1 MLPGTDWR
9 APPELRSARTLRDTR
24 FRFART
30 QPARRIGQEVGGR
43 WFSGNGPP
51 TNGACG
57 QGRKGRARHMRYRS
71 TSGKAPLT
79 SLRGAVLRGLAPDG
93 GLYMPVEIA
102 RHSPEELEEFRRLPF
117 TEVCFRVVRPF
128 ATPDVPEEML
138 WQIVAESIN
147 FPVKL
152 VSLSPGLHILELF
165 HGPTLAFKDF
175 GARFMARLMGYFVR
189 GESRPLTVLVAT
201 SGDTGSAVAHGF
213 LGVRG
218 IRVVILYPS
227 KRISEAQEKQFTTLG
242 ENITALEVA
251 GSFDDCQRL
260 VKQAFTDAEL
270 NKRTFLTSA
279 NSINIGRLLPQMFYH
294 VAAYRQM
301 PVASVP
307 LVVSVPSGN
316 LGNLTAGIFA
326 KRIGLPVVM
335 FVAATNANDVV
346 PEYLS
351 SGEFHPRPATQTLSN
366 AMDVGNPN
374 NFPRLLD
381 LCRGRLE
388 LVRREIWGHAATD
401 DETLQ
406 EMKSIHDRFGYIAD
420 PHTAVGV
427 LGWEAYKRANCEPAQ
442 GLVLATAHP
451 AKFADVVMRAIGTAP
466 PLPDRLV
473 ACLKR
478 EKLSLPMTNAY
489 DDFKQFLDANKG

>member
-1 MLPGTDWR
+1 
-9 APPELRSARTLRDTR
+9 LR
-24 FRFART
+24 
-30 QPARRIGQEVGGR
+30 
-43 WFSGNGPP
+43 
-51 TNGACG
+51 
-57 QGRKGRARHMRYRS
+57 
-71 TSGKAPLT
+71 KAPLT

-117 TEVCFRVVRPF
+117 TEVCFRVARPF
-128 ATPDVPEEML
+128 ATPDVPEEVL
-138 WQIVAESIN
+138 WQVVSEAIN
-147 FPVKL
+147 FPVNL

-189 GESRPLTVLVAT
+189 GETRTLTVLVAT

-213 LGVRG
+213 LRVAG

-251 GSFDDCQRL
+251 GTFDDCQRL
-260 VKQAFTDAEL
+260 VKQAFSDAEL
-270 NKRTFLTSA
+270 NIHAWLTSA

-294 VAAYRQM
+294 VAAYRQL

-307 LVVSVPSGN
+307 LIVSVPSGN
-316 LGNLTAGIFA
+316 FGNLTAGIFA
-326 KRIGLPVVM
+326 KRIGLPVAKY
-335 FVAATNANDVV
+335 VASTNANDVV
-346 PEYLS
+346 PEYLRT
-351 SGEFHPRPATQTLSN
+351 GEFHPRAAQATYSN

-381 LCRGRLE
+381 LCRNRLE
-388 LVRREIWGHAATD
+388 NVQKEIWGHGATD
-401 DETLQ
+401 EETLAA
-406 EMKSIHDRFGYIAD
+406 MKMLHDRFGYIAD

-427 LGWEAYKRANCEPAQ
+427 LGWEAYKREHPEPAQ

-451 AKFADVVMRAIGTAP
+451 AKFADVVKTAVGTAP
-466 PLPDRLV
+466 PLPDRL
-473 ACLKR
+473 AAYLKR
-478 EKLSLPMTNAY
+478 DKLSLPISSSY
-489 DDFKQFLDANKG
+489 DEFKQFLLAQ

>member
-1 MLPGTDWR
+1 
-9 APPELRSARTLRDTR
+9 
-24 FRFART
+24 
-30 QPARRIGQEVGGR
+30 
-43 WFSGNGPP
+43 
-51 TNGACG
+51 
-57 QGRKGRARHMRYRS
+57 MRYRS

-102 RHSPEELEEFRRLPF
+102 RHSPQELEEFRGLPF

-128 ATPDVPEEML
+128 AGAELPEDAL
-138 WQIVAESIN
+138 WQIVSESIN

-152 VSLSPGLHILELF
+152 VSLSPALHVLELF

-175 GARFMARLMGYFVR
+175 GARFMARLLGYFVR
-189 GESRPLTVLVAT
+189 GESKPLTVLVAT

-213 LGVRG
+213 LGVPG

-260 VKQAFTDAEL
+260 VKQAFSDEEL
-270 NKRTFLTSA
+270 NKRAFLTSA

-294 VAAYRQM
+294 VAAYRQL

-307 LVVSVPSGN
+307 LIVSVPSGN
-316 LGNLTAGIFA
+316 FGNLTAGIFA
-326 KRIGLPVVM
+326 KRIGLPVAR
-335 FVAATNANDVV
+335 FIAATNANDVV
-346 PEYLS
+346 PEYLN
-351 SGEFHPRPATQTLSN
+351 SGEFRVRPGIATISN
-366 AMDVGNPN
+366 AMDVGSPN

-381 LCRGRLE
+381 LCRNRLE
-388 LVRREIWGHAATD
+388 YVRKEIWGHGATD
-401 DETLQ
+401 EGTLAA
-406 EMKSIHDRFGYIAD
+406 MKMVHERYNYIAD

-427 LGWEAYKRANCEPAQ
+427 LGWEAYKREHPEDLQ
-442 GLVLATAHP
+442 GLVLSTAHP
-451 AKFADVVMRAIGTAP
+451 AKFAEVVQRAIGSAP
-466 PLPDRLV
+466 PLPDRLA
-473 ACLKR
+473 ACLQR
-478 EKLSLPMTNAY
+478 EKLSLPFSSNYA
-489 DDFKQFLDANKG
+489 DLKQYLSSN

>member
-1 MLPGTDWR
+1 M
-9 APPELRSARTLRDTR
+9 RDECD
-24 FRFART
+24 AL
-30 QPARRIGQEVGGR
+30 
-43 WFSGNGPP
+43 
-51 TNGACG
+51 
-57 QGRKGRARHMRYRS
+57 RYRS
-71 TSGKAPLT
+71 TSRKAPLT

-102 RHSPEELEEFRRLPF
+102 RHSPEELEEFRGLPF

-128 ATPDVPEEML
+128 ATPDVPEEVL
-138 WQIVAESIN
+138 WQVVSEAIN
-147 FPVKL
+147 FPVNL

-175 GARFMARLMGYFVR
+175 GARFMAKLMGYFVR
-189 GESRPLTVLVAT
+189 GETRPLTVLVAT

-213 LGVRG
+213 LQVPG

-251 GSFDDCQRL
+251 GTFDDCQRL
-260 VKQAFTDAEL
+260 VKQAFTDEEL
-270 NKRTFLTSA
+270 NKGAWLTSA

-294 VAAYRQM
+294 VAAYRQL

-307 LVVSVPSGN
+307 LIVSVPSGN
-316 LGNLTAGIFA
+316 FGNLTAGIFA
-326 KRIGLPVVM
+326 KRIGLPVAKY
-335 FVAATNANDVV
+335 VASTNANDVV
-346 PEYLS
+346 PEYLRT
-351 SGEFHPRPATQTLSN
+351 GEFHPRSAQATYSN

-381 LCRGRLE
+381 LCRNRLE
-388 LVRREIWGHAATD
+388 YVQKEIWGHGATD
-401 DETLQ
+401 EETLAA
-406 EMKSIHDRFGYIAD
+406 MKMLHDKFGYIAD

-427 LGWEAYKRANCEPAQ
+427 LGWEAYKREHPDPAQ

-451 AKFADVVMRAIGTAP
+451 AKFADVVMKAIGTAP
-466 PLPDRLV
+466 PLPDRL
-473 ACLKR
+473 AAYLKR
-478 EKLSLPMTNAY
+478 DKLSLPISSSY
-489 DDFKQFLDANKG
+489 DEFKQFLLAQ

>member
-1 MLPGTDWR
+1 
-9 APPELRSARTLRDTR
+9 
-24 FRFART
+24 
-30 QPARRIGQEVGGR
+30 
-43 WFSGNGPP
+43 
-51 TNGACG
+51 
-57 QGRKGRARHMRYRS
+57 MRYRS
-71 TSGKAPLT
+71 TGRQAPLT

-93 GLYMPVEIA
+93 GLYMPAEIA
-102 RHSPEELEEFRRLPF
+102 RRSPEELEEFRRLPF

-128 ATPDVPEEML
+128 AGPELPEEVL
-138 WQIVAESIN
+138 WQVVSEAIN

-189 GESRPLTVLVAT
+189 GETRPLTVLVAT

-213 LGVRG
+213 LGVPG

-251 GSFDDCQRL
+251 GTFDDCQRL
-260 VKQAFTDAEL
+260 VKQAFSDVEL
-270 NKRTFLTSA
+270 NKRAFLTSA

-294 VAAYRQM
+294 VAAYRQL

-316 LGNLTAGIFA
+316 FGNLTAGIFA
-326 KRIGLPVVM
+326 KRIGLPVTR
-335 FVAATNANDVV
+335 FIASTNANDVV
-346 PEYLS
+346 PEYLRT
-351 SGEFHPRPATQTLSN
+351 GEFRPRPAAATFSN
-366 AMDVGNPN
+366 AMDVGSPN

-381 LCRGRLE
+381 LCRNRLE
-388 LVRREIWGHAATD
+388 YVQREIWGHGATD
-401 DETLQ
+401 EETLAAMRSVH
-406 EMKSIHDRFGYIAD
+406 ERFGYIAD
-420 PHTAVGV
+420 PHTAVGIF
-427 LGWEAYKRANCEPAQ
+427 GWEAYRREHPEPTQ

-451 AKFADVVMRAIGTAP
+451 AKFAEVVMRAIGVAP
-466 PLPDRLV
+466 PLPDRL
-473 ACLKR
+473 AAYLQR
-478 EKLSLPMTNAY
+478 PKLSLPSSSKY
-489 DDFKQFLDANKG
+489 EDFKQFLLSH

>member
-1 MLPGTDWR
+1 
-9 APPELRSARTLRDTR
+9 
-24 FRFART
+24 
-30 QPARRIGQEVGGR
+30 
-43 WFSGNGPP
+43 
-51 TNGACG
+51 
-57 QGRKGRARHMRYRS
+57 MRYRS
-71 TSGKAPLT
+71 TSRKAPLT

-102 RHSPEELEEFRRLPF
+102 RHSPEELEEFRKLPF
-117 TEVCFRVVRPF
+117 TEVCFRVVKPF
-128 ATPDVPEEML
+128 ATPDVPEEVL
-138 WQIVAESIN
+138 WQIVSEAIN

-213 LGVRG
+213 LGVPG

-251 GSFDDCQRL
+251 GTFDDCQRL
-260 VKQAFTDAEL
+260 VKQAFSDVEL
-270 NKRTFLTSA
+270 NKTAFLTSA

-294 VAAYRQM
+294 VAAYRQL

-307 LVVSVPSGN
+307 LIVSVPSGN
-316 LGNLTAGIFA
+316 FGNLTAGIFA
-326 KRIGLPVVM
+326 KRIGLPVTK
-335 FVAATNANDVV
+335 FIASTNINDVV
-346 PEYLS
+346 PQYLR
-351 SGEFHPRPATQTLSN
+351 SGQFCPRPATATYSN

-388 LVRREIWGHAATD
+388 YVQKEIWGHAATD
-401 DETLQ
+401 QETLC
-406 EMKSIHDRFGYIAD
+406 EMKAVHERFGYLPD

-427 LGWEAYKRANCEPAQ
+427 FCWEAYKLEHAEPAQ

-451 AKFADVVMRAIGTAP
+451 AKFADVVRKAIGSAP
-466 PLPDRLV
+466 VLPDRL
-473 ACLKR
+473 AAHLKG
-478 EKLSLPMTNAY
+478 EKLSVPMSSRY
-489 DDFKQFLDANKG
+489 EDFKQYLLDH

>member
-1 MLPGTDWR
+1 
-9 APPELRSARTLRDTR
+9 
-24 FRFART
+24 
-30 QPARRIGQEVGGR
+30 V
-43 WFSGNGPP
+43 
-51 TNGACG
+51 
-57 QGRKGRARHMRYRS
+57 RYRS
-71 TSGKAPLT
+71 TNRTAPLT

-102 RHSPEELEEFRRLPF
+102 RRSPQELEEFRRLPF

-128 ATPDVPEEML
+128 VGQEVPEEVL
-138 WQIVAESIN
+138 WQVVSEAIN

-175 GARFMARLMGYFVR
+175 GARFMARLMGYFVHD
-189 GESRPLTVLVAT
+189 ETRPLTVLVAT

-213 LGVRG
+213 LGVPG

-242 ENITALEVA
+242 ENIVALEVA
-251 GSFDDCQRL
+251 GSFDDCQRF
-260 VKQAFTDAEL
+260 VKQAFLDADL
-270 NKRTFLTSA
+270 NTRVSLTSA

-294 VAAYRQM
+294 VAAYRQL

-307 LVVSVPSGN
+307 LIVSVPSGN
-316 LGNLTAGIFA
+316 FGNLTAGIFA
-326 KRIGLPVVM
+326 KRIGLPVAR
-335 FVAATNANDVV
+335 FVASTNANDVV
-346 PEYLS
+346 PEYLR
-351 SGEFHPRPATQTLSN
+351 SGAFHPRPATQTFSN

-381 LCRGRLE
+381 LCRNRLE
-388 LVRREIWGHAATD
+388 NVKKEIWGHSAS
-401 DETLQ
+401 DEDTLRA
-406 EMKSIHDRFGYIAD
+406 MKSVYERFHYVAD

-427 LGWEAYKRANCEPAQ
+427 LGWEGYRREHPEPAQ

-451 AKFADVVMRAIGTAP
+451 AKFADVVTRAIGEAP
-466 PLPDRLV
+466 ALPDRL
-473 ACLKR
+473 AAYLQR
-478 EKLSLPMTNAY
+478 PKLSLPMSIQY
-489 DDFKQFLDANKG
+489 DDLKQFLLAQ

>member
-1 MLPGTDWR
+1 
-9 APPELRSARTLRDTR
+9 
-24 FRFART
+24 
-30 QPARRIGQEVGGR
+30 
-43 WFSGNGPP
+43 
-51 TNGACG
+51 
-57 QGRKGRARHMRYRS
+57 MRYRS
-71 TSGKAPLT
+71 TSRKAALT

-117 TEVCFRVVRPF
+117 TEVCFRVARPF
-128 ATPDVPEEML
+128 ASPDVPEEVL
-138 WQIVAESIN
+138 WQVVSEAIN
-147 FPVKL
+147 FPVNL

-189 GESRPLTVLVAT
+189 GETRTLTVLVAT

-213 LGVRG
+213 LCVPG

-242 ENITALEVA
+242 ENITALEVV
-251 GSFDDCQRL
+251 GTFDDCQRL
-260 VKQAFTDAEL
+260 VKQAFSDAEL
-270 NKRTFLTSA
+270 NKHTWLTSA

-294 VAAYRQM
+294 VAAYRQL

-307 LVVSVPSGN
+307 LIVSVPSGN
-316 LGNLTAGIFA
+316 FGNLTAGIFA
-326 KRIGLPVVM
+326 KRIGLPVARY
-335 FVAATNANDVV
+335 VASTNANDVV
-346 PEYLS
+346 PEYLRT
-351 SGEFHPRPATQTLSN
+351 GEFHPRAAQATYSN

-381 LCRGRLE
+381 LCRNRLE
-388 LVRREIWGHAATD
+388 YVQKEIWGHGATD
-401 DETLQ
+401 EETLAA
-406 EMKSIHDRFGYIAD
+406 MKMLHDRFGYIAD

-427 LGWEAYKRANCEPAQ
+427 LGWEAYKREHPEPAQ

-451 AKFADVVMRAIGTAP
+451 AKFADVVMKAIGTAP
-466 PLPDRLV
+466 PLPDRL
-473 ACLKR
+473 AAYLKC
-478 EKLSLPMTNAY
+478 EKLSLPISSSY
-489 DDFKQFLDANKG
+489 DEFKQFLLSQ

>member
-1 MLPGTDWR
+1 
-9 APPELRSARTLRDTR
+9 
-24 FRFART
+24 
-30 QPARRIGQEVGGR
+30 
-43 WFSGNGPP
+43 
-51 TNGACG
+51 
-57 QGRKGRARHMRYRS
+57 MRYRS
-71 TSGKAPLT
+71 TSRKAALT

-117 TEVCFRVVRPF
+117 TEVCFRVARPF
-128 ATPDVPEEML
+128 ASPDVPEEVL
-138 WQIVAESIN
+138 WQVVSEAIN
-147 FPVKL
+147 FPVNL

-189 GESRPLTVLVAT
+189 GETRTLTVLVAT

-213 LGVRG
+213 LCVPG

-242 ENITALEVA
+242 ENITALEVV
-251 GSFDDCQRL
+251 GTFDDCQRL
-260 VKQAFTDAEL
+260 VKQAFSDAEL
-270 NKRTFLTSA
+270 NKHTWLTSA

-294 VAAYRQM
+294 VAAYRQL

-307 LVVSVPSGN
+307 LIVSVPSGN
-316 LGNLTAGIFA
+316 FGNLTAGIFA
-326 KRIGLPVVM
+326 KRIGLPVAKY
-335 FVAATNANDVV
+335 VASTNANDVV
-346 PEYLS
+346 PEYLRT
-351 SGEFHPRPATQTLSN
+351 GEFHPRAAQATYSN

-381 LCRGRLE
+381 LCRNRLE
-388 LVRREIWGHAATD
+388 YVQKEIWGHGATD
-401 DETLQ
+401 EETLAA
-406 EMKSIHDRFGYIAD
+406 MKMLHDRFGYIAD

-427 LGWEAYKRANCEPAQ
+427 LGWEACKREHPEPAQ

-451 AKFADVVMRAIGTAP
+451 AKFADVVMKAIGTAP
-466 PLPDRLV
+466 PLPDRL
-473 ACLKR
+473 AAYLKC
-478 EKLSLPMTNAY
+478 EKLSLPISSSY
-489 DDFKQFLDANKG
+489 DEFKQFLLSQ

>member
-1 MLPGTDWR
+1 L
-9 APPELRSARTLRDTR
+9 
-24 FRFART
+24 
-30 QPARRIGQEVGGR
+30 
-43 WFSGNGPP
+43 
-51 TNGACG
+51 
-57 QGRKGRARHMRYRS
+57 RYRS
-71 TSGKAPLT
+71 TSREAPLT

-102 RHSPEELEEFRRLPF
+102 RRSPQELEEFRRLPF

-128 ATPDVPEEML
+128 AGPDFPEEVL
-138 WQIVAESIN
+138 WQVVSEAIN

-189 GESRPLTVLVAT
+189 GETRTLTVLVAT

-213 LGVRG
+213 LGVPG

-251 GSFDDCQRL
+251 GTFDDCQRL
-260 VKQAFTDAEL
+260 VKQAFSDVEL
-270 NKRTFLTSA
+270 NKRAFLTSA

-294 VAAYRQM
+294 VAAYRQL

-307 LVVSVPSGN
+307 LIVSVPSGN
-316 LGNLTAGIFA
+316 FGNLTAGIFA
-326 KRIGLPVVM
+326 KRIGLPVAR
-335 FVAATNANDVV
+335 FIASTNANDVV
-346 PEYLS
+346 PEYLRT
-351 SGEFHPRPATQTLSN
+351 GEFRPRPAEATYSN
-366 AMDVGNPN
+366 AMDVGSPN

-381 LCRGRLE
+381 LCRNRLE
-388 LVRREIWGHAATD
+388 YVQKEIWGHGATNE
-401 DETLQ
+401 ETLAA
-406 EMKSIHDRFGYIAD
+406 MKSVHQRFQYIAD
-420 PHTAVGV
+420 PHTAVGI
-427 LGWEAYKRANCEPAQ
+427 LGWEAYRREHPEPAQ

-451 AKFADVVMRAIGTAP
+451 AKFAEVVQRAIGVAP
-466 PLPDRLV
+466 PLPDRL
-473 ACLKR
+473 AAYLKR
-478 EKLSLPMTNAY
+478 PKLSQPISSKY
-489 DDFKQFLDANKG
+489 DAFKEFLLSH

>member
-1 MLPGTDWR
+1 
-9 APPELRSARTLRDTR
+9 
-24 FRFART
+24 
-30 QPARRIGQEVGGR
+30 
-43 WFSGNGPP
+43 
-51 TNGACG
+51 
-57 QGRKGRARHMRYRS
+57 MRYRS
-71 TSGKAPLT
+71 TSRKAPLT

-102 RHSPEELEEFRRLPF
+102 RHSPEELEEFRKLPF
-117 TEVCFRVVRPF
+117 TEVCFRVVKPF
-128 ATPDVPEEML
+128 ATPDVPEEVL
-138 WQIVAESIN
+138 WQIVSEAIN

-213 LGVRG
+213 LGVPG

-251 GSFDDCQRL
+251 GTFDDCQRL
-260 VKQAFTDAEL
+260 VKQAFSDVEL
-270 NKRTFLTSA
+270 NKTAFLTSA

-294 VAAYRQM
+294 VAAYRQL

-307 LVVSVPSGN
+307 LIVSVPSGN
-316 LGNLTAGIFA
+316 FGNLTAGIFA
-326 KRIGLPVVM
+326 KRIGLPVSK
-335 FVAATNANDVV
+335 FIASTNVNDVV
-346 PEYLS
+346 PQYLR
-351 SGEFHPRPATQTLSN
+351 SGRFCPRPATATYSN

-388 LVRREIWGHAATD
+388 YLQKEIWGRAATD
-401 DETLQ
+401 QETLC
-406 EMKSIHDRFGYIAD
+406 EMKAVHERFGYLPD

-427 LGWEAYKRANCEPAQ
+427 FCWEAYKLEHAEPAQ

-451 AKFADVVMRAIGTAP
+451 AKFADVVMKAIGSAP
-466 PLPDRLV
+466 PLPDRL
-473 ACLKR
+473 AGYLKR
-478 EKLSLPMTNAY
+478 EKLSLPMSSSY
-489 DDFKQFLDANKG
+489 EDFKQFLIKC

>member
-1 MLPGTDWR
+1 L
-9 APPELRSARTLRDTR
+9 
-24 FRFART
+24 
-30 QPARRIGQEVGGR
+30 
-43 WFSGNGPP
+43 
-51 TNGACG
+51 
-57 QGRKGRARHMRYRS
+57 RYRS
-71 TSGKAPLT
+71 TSRKAPLT

-93 GLYMPVEIA
+93 GLYLPVEIR
-102 RHSPEELEEFRRLPF
+102 RHSPQELEEFRRLPF

-128 ATPDVPEEML
+128 ATPDVPEEVL
-138 WQIVAESIN
+138 WQIVSEAIN

-175 GARFMARLMGYFVR
+175 GARFMARLLGYFVR
-189 GESRPLTVLVAT
+189 GETRMLTVLVAT

-213 LGVRG
+213 LEVPG

-251 GSFDDCQRL
+251 GTFDDCQRL
-260 VKQAFTDAEL
+260 VKQAFSDAEL
-270 NKRTFLTSA
+270 NKRAWLTSA

-294 VAAYRQM
+294 VAAYRQL

-307 LVVSVPSGN
+307 LIVSVPSGN
-316 LGNLTAGIFA
+316 FGNLTAGIFA
-326 KRIGLPVVM
+326 KRIGLPVAKY
-335 FVAATNANDVV
+335 VASTNANDVV
-346 PEYLS
+346 PEYLR
-351 SGEFHPRPATQTLSN
+351 SGEYRPRAAKATYSN

-381 LCRGRLE
+381 LCRNRLE
-388 LVRREIWGHAATD
+388 YVQREIWGHGAGD
-401 DETLQ
+401 EETLAA
-406 EMKSIHDRFGYIAD
+406 MKMLHDKFGYISD

-427 LGWEAYKRANCEPAQ
+427 LGWAAYKSQHPDPAQ

-451 AKFADVVMRAIGTAP
+451 AKFADVVKKAIGTAP
-466 PLPDRLV
+466 PLPDRL
-473 ACLKR
+473 AAYLKR
-478 EKLSLPMTNAY
+478 DKLSLPVSSSY
-489 DDFKQFLDANKG
+489 EEFKQFLLTL

>member
-1 MLPGTDWR
+1 L
-9 APPELRSARTLRDTR
+9 
-24 FRFART
+24 
-30 QPARRIGQEVGGR
+30 
-43 WFSGNGPP
+43 
-51 TNGACG
+51 
-57 QGRKGRARHMRYRS
+57 RYRS
-71 TSGKAPLT
+71 TSRKAPLT

-102 RHSPEELEEFRRLPF
+102 RHLPPELEEFRRLPF
-117 TEVCFRVVRPF
+117 TEVCFRVARPF
-128 ATPDVPEEML
+128 ASPDVPEEVL
-138 WQIVAESIN
+138 WQVVSEAIN
-147 FPVKL
+147 FPVNL

-189 GESRPLTVLVAT
+189 GETRPLTVLVAT

-213 LGVRG
+213 LRVPG

-260 VKQAFTDAEL
+260 VKQTFSDAEL
-270 NKRTFLTSA
+270 NKHTWLTSA

-294 VAAYRQM
+294 VAAYRQL

-307 LVVSVPSGN
+307 LIVSVPSGN
-316 LGNLTAGIFA
+316 FGNLTAGIFA
-326 KRIGLPVVM
+326 KRIGLPVAKY
-335 FVAATNANDVV
+335 VASTNANDVV
-346 PEYLS
+346 PEYLRT
-351 SGEFHPRPATQTLSN
+351 GEFHPRAAQATYAN

-381 LCRGRLE
+381 LCRNRLE
-388 LVRREIWGHAATD
+388 CVQKEIWGHGATD
-401 DETLQ
+401 DETLAA
-406 EMKSIHDRFGYIAD
+406 MKMLHDRFGYIAD

-427 LGWEAYKRANCEPAQ
+427 LGWEAYKREHPEPAQ

-451 AKFADVVMRAIGTAP
+451 AKFADVVMKAIGTAP
-466 PLPDRLV
+466 PLPDRL
-473 ACLKR
+473 AAYLKC
-478 EKLSLPMTNAY
+478 EKLSLPISSSY
-489 DDFKQFLDANKG
+489 DEFKQFLLSQ

>member
-1 MLPGTDWR
+1 
-9 APPELRSARTLRDTR
+9 
-24 FRFART
+24 
-30 QPARRIGQEVGGR
+30 
-43 WFSGNGPP
+43 
-51 TNGACG
+51 
-57 QGRKGRARHMRYRS
+57 MRYRS
-71 TSGKAPLT
+71 TSRKAPLT

-102 RHSPEELEEFRRLPF
+102 RHSSEELEEFRKLPF
-117 TEVCFRVVRPF
+117 TEVCFRVARPF
-128 ATPDVPEEML
+128 ATPDVPEEVL
-138 WQIVAESIN
+138 WQVVSEAIN

-189 GESRPLTVLVAT
+189 DETRPLTVLVAT

-213 LGVRG
+213 LGVPG

-251 GSFDDCQRL
+251 GTFDDCQRL
-260 VKQAFTDAEL
+260 VKQAFSDGEL
-270 NKRTFLTSA
+270 NKHAWLTSA

-294 VAAYRQM
+294 VAAYRQL

-307 LVVSVPSGN
+307 LIVSVPSGN
-316 LGNLTAGIFA
+316 FGNLTAGIFA
-326 KRIGLPVVM
+326 KRIGLPVAKY
-335 FVAATNANDVV
+335 VASTNANDVV
-346 PEYLS
+346 PQYLRT
-351 SGEFHPRPATQTLSN
+351 GEFHPRAAQATFSN

-381 LCRGRLE
+381 LCRNRLE
-388 LVRREIWGHAATD
+388 YVQKEIWGHGATD
-401 DETLQ
+401 EETLAA
-406 EMKSIHDRFGYIAD
+406 MRMLHDKFGYISD
-420 PHTAVGV
+420 PHTVVGV
-427 LGWEAYKRANCEPAQ
+427 LGWEAYKRQHPEPAQ

-451 AKFADVVMRAIGTAP
+451 AKFADVVMKAIGTAP
-466 PLPDRLV
+466 PLPDRL
-473 ACLKR
+473 AAYLKR
-478 EKLSLPMTNAY
+478 DKLSLAISSSY
-489 DDFKQFLDANKG
+489 DEFKQFLLSQ

>member
-1 MLPGTDWR
+1 
-9 APPELRSARTLRDTR
+9 
-24 FRFART
+24 
-30 QPARRIGQEVGGR
+30 
-43 WFSGNGPP
+43 
-51 TNGACG
+51 
-57 QGRKGRARHMRYRS
+57 MRYRS
-71 TSGKAPLT
+71 TSRKAALT

-117 TEVCFRVVRPF
+117 TEVCFRVARPF
-128 ATPDVPEEML
+128 ASPDVPEEVL
-138 WQIVAESIN
+138 WQVVSEAIN
-147 FPVKL
+147 FPVNL

-189 GESRPLTVLVAT
+189 GETRPLTVLVAT

-213 LGVRG
+213 LRVPG

-227 KRISEAQEKQFTTLG
+227 KRISEAQEKQFTALG

-260 VKQAFTDAEL
+260 VKQAFSDAEL
-270 NKRTFLTSA
+270 NKHTWLTSA

-294 VAAYRQM
+294 VAAYRQL

-307 LVVSVPSGN
+307 LIVSVPSGN
-316 LGNLTAGIFA
+316 FGNLTAGIFA
-326 KRIGLPVVM
+326 KRIGLPVAKY
-335 FVAATNANDVV
+335 VASTNANDVV
-346 PEYLS
+346 PEYLRT
-351 SGEFHPRPATQTLSN
+351 GEFHPRAAQATYSN

-381 LCRGRLE
+381 LCRNRLE
-388 LVRREIWGHAATD
+388 YVQKEIWGHGATD
-401 DETLQ
+401 EETLAA
-406 EMKSIHDRFGYIAD
+406 MKMLHDRFGYIAD

-427 LGWEAYKRANCEPAQ
+427 LGWEAYKREHPEPAQ

-451 AKFADVVMRAIGTAP
+451 AKFADVVMKAIGTAP
-466 PLPDRLV
+466 PLPDRL
-473 ACLKR
+473 AAYLKC
-478 EKLSLPMTNAY
+478 EKLSLPISSSY
-489 DDFKQFLDANKG
+489 DEFKQFLLSQ

>member
-1 MLPGTDWR
+1 
-9 APPELRSARTLRDTR
+9 
-24 FRFART
+24 
-30 QPARRIGQEVGGR
+30 
-43 WFSGNGPP
+43 
-51 TNGACG
+51 
-57 QGRKGRARHMRYRS
+57 MRYRS
-71 TSGKAPLT
+71 TSRKAPLT

-117 TEVCFRVVRPF
+117 TEVCFRVARPF
-128 ATPDVPEEML
+128 ASPDVPEEVL
-138 WQIVAESIN
+138 WQVVSEAIN
-147 FPVKL
+147 FPVNL

-189 GESRPLTVLVAT
+189 GETRMLTVLVAT

-213 LGVRG
+213 LCVPG

-242 ENITALEVA
+242 ENITALEVV
-251 GSFDDCQRL
+251 GTFDDCQRL
-260 VKQAFTDAEL
+260 VKQAFSDAEL
-270 NKRTFLTSA
+270 NKHTWLTSA

-294 VAAYRQM
+294 VAAYRQL

-307 LVVSVPSGN
+307 LIVSVPSGN
-316 LGNLTAGIFA
+316 FGNLTAGIFA
-326 KRIGLPVVM
+326 KRIGLPVAKY
-335 FVAATNANDVV
+335 VASTNANDVV
-346 PEYLS
+346 PEYLRT
-351 SGEFHPRPATQTLSN
+351 GEFHPRAAQATYSN

-381 LCRGRLE
+381 LCRNRLE
-388 LVRREIWGHAATD
+388 YVQKEIWGHGATD
-401 DETLQ
+401 EETLAA
-406 EMKSIHDRFGYIAD
+406 MKMLHDRFGYIAD

-427 LGWEAYKRANCEPAQ
+427 LGWEAYKREHPEPAQ

-451 AKFADVVMRAIGTAP
+451 AKFADVVMKAIGTAP
-466 PLPDRLV
+466 PLPDRL
-473 ACLKR
+473 AAYLKC
-478 EKLSLPMTNAY
+478 EKLSLPISSSY
-489 DDFKQFLDANKG
+489 DEFKQFLLSQ

>member
-1 MLPGTDWR
+1 
-9 APPELRSARTLRDTR
+9 
-24 FRFART
+24 
-30 QPARRIGQEVGGR
+30 
-43 WFSGNGPP
+43 
-51 TNGACG
+51 
-57 QGRKGRARHMRYRS
+57 MRYRS
-71 TSGKAPLT
+71 TSRQAPLT

-102 RHSPEELEEFRRLPF
+102 RHSPEELEEFRKLPF
-117 TEVCFRVVRPF
+117 TEVCFRAVKPF
-128 ATPDVPEEML
+128 ATPDVPEEVL
-138 WQIVAESIN
+138 WQIVSEAIN

-213 LGVRG
+213 LGVPG

-251 GSFDDCQRL
+251 GTFDDCQRL
-260 VKQAFTDAEL
+260 VKQAFPDVEL
-270 NKRTFLTSA
+270 NKAAFLTSA

-294 VAAYRQM
+294 VAAYRQL

-307 LVVSVPSGN
+307 LIVSVPSGN
-316 LGNLTAGIFA
+316 FGNLTAGIFA
-326 KRIGLPVVM
+326 KRIGLPVTK
-335 FVAATNANDVV
+335 FIASTNINDVV
-346 PEYLS
+346 PQYLR
-351 SGEFHPRPATQTLSN
+351 SGQFCPRPATATYSN

-388 LVRREIWGHAATD
+388 YLQKEIWGHAATD
-401 DETLQ
+401 EETLR
-406 EMKSIHDRFGYIAD
+406 EMKKVHERFGYLAD

-427 LGWEAYKRANCEPAQ
+427 FCWETYKLEHAEPAQ

-451 AKFADVVMRAIGTAP
+451 AKFADVVRKAIGSAP
-466 PLPDRLV
+466 PLPERL
-473 ACLKR
+473 AGYLKR
-478 EKLSLPMTNAY
+478 EKLSLPMSTNY
-489 DDFKQFLDANKG
+489 DDFKEFLVSM